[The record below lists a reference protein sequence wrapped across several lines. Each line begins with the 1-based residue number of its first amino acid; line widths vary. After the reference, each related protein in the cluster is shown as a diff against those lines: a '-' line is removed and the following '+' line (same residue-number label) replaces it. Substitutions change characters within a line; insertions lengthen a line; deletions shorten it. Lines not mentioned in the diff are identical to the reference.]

1 MKKSLALIAVCL
13 AVVLLLAG
21 CAGKQAEK
29 GSVPGQTKDTAEP
42 TKIEEGEAEETEDKA
57 ADAEAAD
64 TPEAVEAGEAEET
77 EGKAA
82 DAEASDPAEAG
93 KAGNTAAGAETAG
106 AGTSEAAAIP
116 EETGSGSPVVYFSSD
131 ISAEGLVNI
140 YDALGWTP
148 AGKTA
153 VKISTGEPPASNYLR
168 PELIEDLVK
177 KVDGTIVECNTAYG
191 GSRSSS
197 AMHRQVAAQSKM
209 SGSGFL
215 LRAARYMSTAP
226 GQGPAAVS

>member
-77 EGKAA
+77 KGKAA
-82 DAEASDPAEAG
+82 DAEAADNAEAG
-93 KAGNTAAGAETAG
+93 EVGNTAADAETAD
-106 AGTSEAAAIP
+106 AGTSEAAALP

-153 VKISTGEPPASNYLR
+153 VKISTGEPGKQPSRSR
-168 PELIEDLVK
+168 P
-177 KVDGTIVECNTAYG
+177 
-191 GSRSSS
+191 GSRPQATICGRSLSKIWSKKWTGLSSNVIRL
-197 AMHRQVAAQSKM
+197 MGVPGPVLPCTGRWRRITD
-209 SGSGFL
+209 
-215 LRAARYMSTAP
+215 LRRSRILT
-226 GQGPAAVS
+226 

>member
-1 MKKSLALIAVCL
+1 MKKSLALIAFCL

-21 CAGKQAEK
+21 CAEKQVEK
-29 GSVPGQTKDTAEP
+29 GSVPGQTKDTVEP
-42 TKIEEGEAEETEDKA
+42 AKVEEGEAEEAKGKAADTEAADAAKAGEAEEAEDKA

-64 TPEAVEAGEAEET
+64 SAEAEGT
-77 EGKAA
+77 GNTAA
-82 DAEASDPAEAG
+82 DAE
-93 KAGNTAAGAETAG
+93 TAD
-106 AGTSEAAAIP
+106 AGTSETAAKP
-116 EETGSGSPVVYFSSD
+116 EVAGPGSPVVYFSSD

-177 KVDGTIVECNTAYG
+177 K
-191 GSRSSS
+191 
-197 AMHRQVAAQSKM
+197 
-209 SGSGFL
+209 SG
-215 LRAARYMSTAP
+215 RDYRRM
-226 GQGPAAVS
+226 

>member
-1 MKKSLALIAVCL
+1 MKKSLASIAVCL

-64 TPEAVEAGEAEET
+64 TTEAGEAGEAEET

-93 KAGNTAAGAETAG
+93 EAGNTAAGAETAD

-131 ISAEGLVNI
+131 ISAMPL
-140 YDALGWTP
+140 
-148 AGKTA
+148 AGHQPGKQP
-153 VKISTGEPPASNYLR
+153 SRSR
-168 PELIEDLVK
+168 PESLPQATICGRSLSKIWSKKWTGLSSNVIRLMGVPGPVLPCTGRWRRITDLRR
-177 KVDGTIVECNTAYG
+177 
-191 GSRSSS
+191 SRI
-197 AMHRQVAAQSKM
+197 
-209 SGSGFL
+209 L
-215 LRAARYMSTAP
+215 T
-226 GQGPAAVS
+226 

>member
-57 ADAEAAD
+57 VDAEAAD
-64 TPEAVEAGEAEET
+64 TPEAGEAR
-77 EGKAA
+77 
-82 DAEASDPAEAG
+82 
-93 KAGNTAAGAETAG
+93 NTAAGAETAG

-226 GQGPAAVS
+226 GQEPVAVS